1 MFPKNI
7 KLAIVCDW
15 LTNFGGAEKIIIA
28 LHQLFPNAPIYT
40 SIYNREKMKGFEDA
54 DIRTSYLQNLP
65 FAKTRHQL
73 YLPFF
78 PQVFEKMDLSD
89 FDIVISSSHSC
100 AKGII
105 TKPETLHICY
115 CHTPMRYAWDDSL
128 NYIKG
133 YSTNLLVKKL
143 AKLYVHR
150 LRIWDRLSADRV
162 DNYIANSHYVQQRI
176 FKYYRRPSTVIH
188 PYVDVSDFNV
198 GTVKDKFYLA
208 VGRLTPYKKFD
219 LIIETFNQLGLP
231 LKIAGDGVAMKQ
243 LKNMAKSNIEF
254 LGQINDVQLRELYGK
269 ARALIFPQVED
280 FGITPLEAMASGCPV
295 IAYARGGAL
304 ETVLDRKSGLFFYSQ
319 SVESLRHAIYQ
330 FQEINFKY
338 SQIRKQAEKFDRER
352 FNGKILEFISEKWQH
367 HTEQINKN

>member
-40 SIYNREKMKGFEDA
+40 SIYNRDKMKGFEDA
-54 DIRTSYLQNLP
+54 DIKTSYLQDFP

-73 YLPFF
+73 YLPFL
-78 PQVFEKMDLSD
+78 PNVFEKMDLSG

-105 TKPETLHICY
+105 TGPETLHICY

-128 NYIKG
+128 NYIND
-133 YSTNLLVKKL
+133 YAANTIVKQL
-143 AKLYVHR
+143 AKFYIHR

-162 DNYIANSHYVQQRI
+162 DNYIANSHFVQQRI
-176 FKYYRRPSTVIH
+176 NKYYRRPSTVIH
-188 PYVDVSDFNV
+188 PFVDVKEFTV
-198 GTVKDKFYLA
+198 GTIKDNYFLA

-219 LIIETFNQLGLP
+219 LIIETFNHLGLP
-231 LKIAGDGVAMKQ
+231 LKIAGDGVAMRK
-243 LKNMAKSNIEF
+243 LKNMAKGNIEF
-254 LGQINDVQLRELYGK
+254 LGHVTENQLKELYCK
-269 ARALIFPQVED
+269 ARAMIFPQVED

-295 IAYARGGAL
+295 IAFAKGGAL
-304 ETVLDRKSGLFFYSQ
+304 ETVIDRKTGLFFKIQ
-319 SVESLRHAIYQ
+319 TVEALRHAINQ

-338 SQIRKQAEKFDRER
+338 EQIRKHAEKFDREV
-352 FNGKILEFISEKWQH
+352 FNGKILEFIAEKWQH
-367 HTEQINKN
+367 HIEQINKN